1 MITHTFR
8 ALQLLLQAIREIDNF
23 EELERLRVTCV
34 DLYADD
40 DQTSLEL
47 DEIPDKY
54 KIRRHTQVNP
64 IWIAAGALVLAAVVA
79 AVLIAIYGGTDEE
92 SEAASALIDRG

>member
-1 MITHTFR
+1 MITHAVR
-8 ALQLLLQAIREIDNF
+8 ALQLLQQAIREVDNF

-47 DEIPDKY
+47 ERAVDTRADELTDWM
-54 KIRRHTQVNP
+54 TQGEMFP
-64 IWIAAGALVLAAVVA
+64 G
-79 AVLIAIYGGTDEE
+79 
-92 SEAASALIDRG
+92 S

>member
-34 DLYADD
+34 DLYDDD

-47 DEIPDKY
+47 ERAVDTRADELTDWM
-54 KIRRHTQVNP
+54 TQGEMFP
-64 IWIAAGALVLAAVVA
+64 G
-79 AVLIAIYGGTDEE
+79 
-92 SEAASALIDRG
+92 S

>member
-8 ALQLLLQAIREIDNF
+8 ALQLLLQAIREVDNF

-40 DQTSLEL
+40 DQTLRDLQRAVDARADEL
-47 DEIPDKY
+47 TDRMAQGEIFPDS
-54 KIRRHTQVNP
+54 
-64 IWIAAGALVLAAVVA
+64 
-79 AVLIAIYGGTDEE
+79 E
-92 SEAASALIDRG
+92 S